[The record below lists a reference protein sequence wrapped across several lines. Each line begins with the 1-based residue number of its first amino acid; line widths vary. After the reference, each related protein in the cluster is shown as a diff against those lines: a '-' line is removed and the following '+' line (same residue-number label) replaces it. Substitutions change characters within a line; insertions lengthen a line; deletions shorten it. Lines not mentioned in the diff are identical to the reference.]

1 MSEQPIS
8 ISNLNDFI
16 FCPASIYFHSIDSDT
31 ENLMIQDSFQLNG
44 TASHEKSDKAAY
56 STKKSML
63 QGISIYSDEY
73 NLCGKIDTFDLQKG
87 ILTER
92 KKKIKTI
99 YDGYIFQLYAQYFS
113 LKEMGYVVKE
123 IRLYSMDDNKVY
135 KISFPEKDK
144 EMLSKFQNLINNI
157 NEFRFDEFQQ
167 KNELKCIHCI
177 YEPLCCYSA
186 LKGRKNNAY
195 RS

>member
-8 ISNLNDFI
+8 ISILNDFI
-16 FCPASIYFHSIDSDT
+16 FCPASIYFHSLDSDT
-31 ENLMIQDSFQLNG
+31 ESLMIQDSFQLNG

-63 QGISIYSDEY
+63 QGIPIYSDKY
-73 NLCGKIDTFDLQKG
+73 NLCGKIDTFDSEKG

-92 KKKIKTI
+92 KKKIKTV

-123 IRLYSMDDNKVY
+123 IRLFSMDDNKVF
-135 KISFPEKDK
+135 KIDLPEINKD
-144 EMLSKFQNLINNI
+144 MYLKFKNLIYNI
-157 NEFRFDEFQQ
+157 GKFSFDGFRQEN
-167 KNELKCIHCI
+167 KLKCMHCI
-177 YEPLCCYSA
+177 YEPLCSYSA
-186 LKGRKNNAY
+186 IKDCESNDY
-195 RS
+195 